1 MSFGAQVY
9 NDAGEL
15 IVSNIYPT
23 PAFVGKATLTPS
35 GGEFTLNSWK
45 IQLYT
50 VTYPSVPSTQRMVF
64 VHFPDGEDVWWAS
77 NLSARF
83 RTGTQGSTLPEAYV
97 FEAGNGG
104 ITGGGFGLVI
114 YSASGA
120 VMAGGSRPMLGIR
133 SLPTLQYSST
143 AFPDFGNTP
152 IDNNMGSPAPKPAF
166 LIPPFYSV
174 RSASRPP
181 VSDIYESWGAIK
193 RSNNILST
201 RLIMLTTATED
212 DGGSNWYELFGQT
225 SNACPMIDGYIYD

>member
-45 IQLYT
+45 IQPYT

-64 VHFPDGEDVWWAS
+64 VHFPDGQDVWWS
-77 NLSARF
+77 SHLSARF
-83 RTGTQGSTLPEAYV
+83 RTGDQSSTLPEAYV

-133 SLPTLQYSST
+133 SLPTLQYPGSG
-143 AFPDFGNTP
+143 FPDYGNTP
-152 IDNNMGSPAPKPAF
+152 IDNNMEPLTPKPAF

-181 VSDIYESWGAIK
+181 VSDIFESWGAIK
-193 RSNNILST
+193 RSGGTLST
-201 RLIMLTTATED
+201 RLIMLTTAVED
-212 DGGSNWYELFGQT
+212 DGGTNWYELFGQAI
-225 SNACPMIDGYIYD
+225 NACPVIDASIYD